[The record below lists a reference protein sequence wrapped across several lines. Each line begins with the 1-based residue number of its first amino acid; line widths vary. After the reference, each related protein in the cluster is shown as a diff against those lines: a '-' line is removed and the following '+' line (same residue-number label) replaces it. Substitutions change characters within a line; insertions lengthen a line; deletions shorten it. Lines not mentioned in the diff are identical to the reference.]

1 MLLAIVSSATGALTG
16 IFISM
21 SRRLHAPL
29 LWAAVLYL
37 CSVVYLYCMQR
48 GLSADVFWI
57 ALVPYSMA
65 NGLQYTT
72 TAVAVLATSAN
83 DEQAIVMSALAIW
96 RSLGTVLGVALSSVV
111 LQNALVYYL
120 NDYVHG
126 PLKKDISALARASVQ
141 AIADLD
147 QPYRE
152 QVVQSYD
159 AALRLAFGSCI
170 IAAVVSALLVVR
182 LKLPKLVS
190 SSKS

>member
-1 MLLAIVSSATGALTG
+1 MLLALVSSATGALTG

-29 LWAAVLYL
+29 LWASVLYL

-111 LQNALVYYL
+111 LQNALVHYL
-120 NDYVHG
+120 NEYVHG
-126 PLKKDISALARASVQ
+126 PLKKEITALARASVQ

-152 QVVQSYD
+152 QVVHSYD